1 MQRESYTTVTQFCD
15 DALFREWVITGR
27 DNAEWVQWLEANA
40 DKQRLVQEARYL
52 ILAIGDDAARATTG
66 ETEQALEE
74 TWWRIHEQE
83 RRVPPGGGRS
93 DRDRPTAIRSLT
105 TWWRVAAAVL
115 VFAMG
120 LGWYLSRQHFGQTE
134 VAMQKPALPAGRDI
148 EVFNDSK
155 VARLVNLEDGST
167 IILQPNGKLSYPV
180 KFEAE
185 RREVHLSGE
194 AFFEV
199 SKNRKRPFLVYT
211 NDIVTEV
218 VGTSFRIKA
227 ADDQPEVEVFV
238 KTGEVHVRQIQAKDA
253 AENVVLLPNQS
264 VSYVKSRSL
273 FEKPENKDIPKRAI
287 EYLNFDFS
295 DAPVGTIFS
304 TLENAYGV
312 TIEYPHD
319 ALRDCYLSTSLSD
332 EPLLSKL
339 KIVCESISSGTQ
351 FRMEGNHVI
360 VESTGCN

>member
-15 DALFREWVITGR
+15 DALFREWVTTGR
-27 DNAEWVQWLEANA
+27 DTAGWAQWLEANA

-52 ILAIGDDAARATTG
+52 ILAMGSDMPGATAA
-66 ETEQALEE
+66 ETDQALEA
-74 TWWRIHEQE
+74 TWWRIHEE
-83 RRVPPGGGRS
+83 EHRV
-93 DRDRPTAIRSLT
+93 RPLRLA
-105 TWWRVAAAVL
+105 TWWRVAAAVV
-115 VFAMG
+115 VFAIG
-120 LGWYLSRQHFGQTE
+120 LGWYVSRQNSAGTDIAVRKPSAASQGSRDVE
-134 VAMQKPALPAGRDI
+134 VY
-148 EVFNDSK
+148 NDSK

-167 IILQPNGKLSYPV
+167 IILQPNGKLSYPR
-180 KFEAE
+180 KFAAE
-185 RREVHLSGE
+185 KREVHLSGE

-199 SKNRKRPFLVYT
+199 SKNRQRPFLVYT

-238 KTGEVHVRQIQAKDA
+238 KTGEVHVRPIKPQNND

-287 EYLNFDFS
+287 EYLNFDFA
-295 DAPVGTIFS
+295 DVPVATIFS
-304 TLENAYGV
+304 TLESAYGV
-312 TIEYPHD
+312 TIDYPHD
-319 ALRDCYLSTSLSD
+319 VLSDCYLSTSLSD

>member
-15 DALFREWVITGR
+15 DALFRDWVITGR
-27 DNAEWVQWLEANA
+27 DNAGWAQWLEANA
-40 DKQRLVQEARYL
+40 GKQRLAQEARYL
-52 ILAIGDDAARATTG
+52 ILAIGSDTAGATVA
-66 ETEQALEE
+66 ETDQALEE
-74 TWWRIHEQE
+74 TWWKIHEQE
-83 RRVPPGGGRS
+83 HRV
-93 DRDRPTAIRSLT
+93 RPLRLAS
-105 TWWRVAAAVL
+105 WWRVAAAVL
-115 VFAMG
+115 VFALG
-120 LGWYLSRQHFGQTE
+120 LGWYVSRQQSGGTGI
-134 VAMQKPALPAGRDI
+134 AAQKPAVNVPENKDI
-148 EVFNDSK
+148 EVYNDSK

-167 IILQPNGKLSYPV
+167 IILQPNGKLRYPA
-180 KFEAE
+180 KFAAAN
-185 RREVHLSGE
+185 REVHLSGE

-199 SKNRKRPFLVYT
+199 SKNRQRPFLVYT

-218 VGTSFRIKA
+218 VGTSFRVKA

-238 KTGEVHVRQIQAKDA
+238 KTGEVHVRQIKPAADKA

-295 DAPVGTIFS
+295 DAPVETIFT

-312 TIEYPHD
+312 TIDYPHD

-351 FRMEGNHVI
+351 FRMEGNHVV

>member
-1 MQRESYTTVTQFCD
+1 MQRENYTTVTQFCD

-27 DNAEWVQWLEANA
+27 DNAGWAQWLEANA

-52 ILAIGDDAARATTG
+52 ILAMGDNTAGATAG
-66 ETEQALEE
+66 ETDQALEE
-74 TWWRIHEQE
+74 SWWRIHEHE
-83 RRVPPGGGRS
+83 HRV
-93 DRDRPTAIRSLT
+93 RPLRLAS
-105 TWWRVAAAVL
+105 WWRVAAAVL
-115 VFAMG
+115 LCAIG
-120 LGWYLSRQHFGQTE
+120 LGWYASRLHSAETDI
-134 VAMQKPALPAGRDI
+134 AIRKPSAISPAVSNI
-148 EVFNDSK
+148 EVYNNSK

-167 IILQPNGKLSYPV
+167 IILQPNGKLSYPE
-180 KFEAE
+180 KFAAE
-185 RREVHLSGE
+185 KREVHLSGE

-238 KTGEVHVRQIQAKDA
+238 KTGEVHVRQIKAKDDSA

-264 VSYVKSRSL
+264 VSYVKSRNL

-295 DAPVGTIFS
+295 DASVGTIFS

-312 TIEYPHD
+312 TIDYPQD

>member
-27 DNAEWVQWLEANA
+27 DNAGWAPWLEANA

-52 ILAIGDDAARATTG
+52 ILAIGDDAAGATPA
-66 ETEQALEE
+66 ETDQALEE
-74 TWWRIHEQE
+74 TWWRIHEE
-83 RRVPPGGGRS
+83 EHRV
-93 DRDRPTAIRSLT
+93 RPLA

-115 VFAMG
+115 VFALG
-120 LGWYLSRQHFGQTE
+120 LGWYAARQYQEETE
-134 VAMQKPALPAGRDI
+134 VAIRKSPAALPANRDI
-148 EVFNDSK
+148 DVFNNSK
-155 VARLVNLEDGST
+155 IARLVNLEDGST
-167 IILQPNGKLSYPV
+167 IILQPNGKLSYPA
-180 KFEAE
+180 KFAPDK
-185 RREVHLSGE
+185 REVHLSGE

-238 KTGEVHVRQIQAKDA
+238 KTGEVHVRQIKPADSKA

-287 EYLNFDFS
+287 EYLNFDFA

-312 TIEYPHD
+312 TIDYPHE

-332 EPLLSKL
+332 EPLMSKL

-360 VESTGCN
+360 VESAGCN

>member
-27 DNAEWVQWLEANA
+27 DNAGWAPWLEANA
-40 DKQRLVQEARYL
+40 DKQRLVLEARYL
-52 ILAIGDDAARATTG
+52 ILAMGSDVAGATAS
-66 ETEQALEE
+66 ETDQALEE

-83 RRVPPGGGRS
+83 HRV
-93 DRDRPTAIRSLT
+93 RPLMS
-105 TWWRVAAAVL
+105 WWRVAAAVL
-115 VFAMG
+115 LFALG
-120 LGWYLSRQHFGQTE
+120 LGWYVSRPHSAGTDIA
-134 VAMQKPALPAGRDI
+134 VRKPSAALTAQGDI
-148 EVFNDSK
+148 KVYNDSK

-167 IILQPNGKLSYPV
+167 IILQPQGKLSYPR
-180 KFEAE
+180 KFAAE
-185 RREVHLSGE
+185 KREVHLSGE

-211 NDIVTEV
+211 NDIITEV

-238 KTGEVHVRQIQAKDA
+238 KTGEVHVRQIKPQNSN

-287 EYLNFDFS
+287 EYLNFDFA

-304 TLENAYGV
+304 TLESAYGV
-312 TIEYPHD
+312 TIDYPHD
-319 ALRDCYLSTSLSD
+319 VLRDCYLSTSLSD

>member
-15 DALFREWVITGR
+15 DALFRDWVITGR
-27 DNAEWVQWLEANA
+27 DQAGWAQWLEANA

-52 ILAIGDDAARATTG
+52 ILAIGSDTPAATAG
-66 ETEQALEE
+66 ETDQALEE
-74 TWWRIHEQE
+74 TLWRIHEE
-83 RRVPPGGGRS
+83 EHRVPLRLAS
-93 DRDRPTAIRSLT
+93 
-105 TWWRVAAAVL
+105 WWRVAAAML
-115 VFAMG
+115 VFALG
-120 LGWYLSRQHFGQTE
+120 LGWYVSRQNSVGTE
-134 VAMQKPALPAGRDI
+134 IAVRKPSGALPGSRDI
-148 EVFNDSK
+148 GIYNDSK
-155 VARLVNLEDGST
+155 VPRLVNLEDGST
-167 IILQPNGKLSYPV
+167 IILQPGGKLSYPRT
-180 KFEAE
+180 FAAE
-185 RREVHLSGE
+185 KREVHLSGE

-199 SKNRKRPFLVYT
+199 SKNRLRPFLVYT

-238 KTGEVHVRQIQAKDA
+238 KTGEVHVRQIQPKDSKA

-264 VSYVKSRSL
+264 VSYVKSSSL

-304 TLENAYGV
+304 TLESAYGV
-312 TIEYPHD
+312 TIDYPHD

>member
-15 DALFREWVITGR
+15 DALFRDWVITGR
-27 DNAEWVQWLEANA
+27 DNAGWAQWIEANA

-52 ILAIGDDAARATTG
+52 ILAIGNDAAGATTA
-66 ETEQALEE
+66 ETDQALEE

-83 RRVPPGGGRS
+83 HRV
-93 DRDRPTAIRSLT
+93 RPLGLAS
-105 TWWRVAAAVL
+105 WWRVAAAVL
-115 VFAMG
+115 LFALG
-120 LGWYLSRQHFGQTE
+120 LGWYASRKYSGGPDIAARKPS
-134 VAMQKPALPAGRDI
+134 VASPADRNI
-148 EVFNDSK
+148 EVYNDSK

-167 IILQPNGKLSYPV
+167 IILQPNGKLSYPAQ
-180 KFEAE
+180 FAAE
-185 RREVHLSGE
+185 KREVHLSGE

-218 VGTSFRIKA
+218 VGTSFRVKA

-238 KTGEVHVRQIQAKDA
+238 KTGEVHVRQIKSSNTNA

-287 EYLNFDFS
+287 EYLNFDFT
-295 DAPVGTIFS
+295 DAPVETIFS

-312 TIEYPHD
+312 TIDYPRD
-319 ALRDCYLSTSLSD
+319 ALRNCYLSTSLSD

-351 FRMEGNHVI
+351 FRMEGNHVV

>member
-15 DALFREWVITGR
+15 DALFRDWVITGR
-27 DNAEWVQWLEANA
+27 DHAGWAQWLEANA

-52 ILAIGDDAARATTG
+52 VLAIGNDAPGATAG
-66 ETEQALEE
+66 ETDQALEE

-83 RRVPPGGGRS
+83 HRV
-93 DRDRPTAIRSLT
+93 RPLALAR
-105 TWWRVAAAVL
+105 WWRVAAAVL
-115 VFAMG
+115 VFALG
-120 LGWYLSRQHFGQTE
+120 LGWYVSRQHSGGADIA
-134 VAMQKPALPAGRDI
+134 VRKPSATSPESRDI
-148 EVFNDSK
+148 GIYNDSK
-155 VARLVNLEDGST
+155 VPRLVNLEDGST
-167 IILQPNGKLSYPV
+167 IILQPNGKLSYPR
-180 KFEAE
+180 KFAADK
-185 RREVHLSGE
+185 REVHLSGE

-199 SKNRKRPFLVYT
+199 SKNRLRPFLVYT

-238 KTGEVHVRQIQAKDA
+238 KTGEVHVRQIKPKDSEV

-287 EYLNFDFS
+287 EYLNFDFA
-295 DAPVGTIFS
+295 DAPVATIFS
-304 TLENAYGV
+304 TLESAYGV
-312 TIEYPHD
+312 TIDYPHD
-319 ALRDCYLSTSLSD
+319 VLRDCYLSTSLSD

>member
-15 DALFREWVITGR
+15 DALFRDWVLTGR
-27 DNAEWVQWLEANA
+27 DNAGWAQWLEANA
-40 DKQRLVQEARYL
+40 GKKRLAQEARYL
-52 ILAIGDDAARATTG
+52 ILAIGNDTAGATTA
-66 ETEQALEE
+66 ETDQALEE

-83 RRVPPGGGRS
+83 HRV
-93 DRDRPTAIRSLT
+93 RPLRLA

-115 VFAMG
+115 VFALG
-120 LGWYLSRQHFGQTE
+120 LGWYVSRQQSGG
-134 VAMQKPALPAGRDI
+134 AGIAQKPAVKSAENRDI
-148 EVFNDSK
+148 QVYNDSK
-155 VARLVNLEDGST
+155 VAKLVNLEDGST
-167 IILQPNGKLSYPV
+167 IILQPNGKLRYPG
-180 KFEAE
+180 KFAAE
-185 RREVHLSGE
+185 KREVHLSGE

-218 VGTSFRIKA
+218 VGTSFRVKA

-238 KTGEVHVRQIQAKDA
+238 KTGEVHVRQIKPGDNKA

-295 DAPVGTIFS
+295 DAPVETIFT

-312 TIEYPHD
+312 TIDYPHD

-351 FRMEGNHVI
+351 FRMEGNHVV

>member
-15 DALFREWVITGR
+15 DATFRDWVTTGR
-27 DNAEWVQWLEANA
+27 DDTGWADWLEANA
-40 DKQRLVQEARYL
+40 GKQRLVQEARYL
-52 ILAIGDDAARATTG
+52 ILAIGEDAVGATAA
-66 ETEQALEE
+66 ETDQALEE

-83 RRVPPGGGRS
+83 HRV
-93 DRDRPTAIRSLT
+93 RPLGFTS
-105 TWWRVAAAVL
+105 WWRVAAAVL
-115 VFAMG
+115 VFALG
-120 LGWYLSRQHFGQTE
+120 LGWYVSRQQSGETGI
-134 VAMQKPALPAGRDI
+134 AAQKPAVHAPENRDI
-148 EVFNDSK
+148 EVYNDTK

-167 IILQPNGKLSYPV
+167 IILQPNGKLRYPG
-180 KFEAE
+180 KFAAAK
-185 RREVHLSGE
+185 REVHLSGE

-199 SKNRKRPFLVYT
+199 SKNRQRPFLVYT

-218 VGTSFRIKA
+218 VGTSFRVKA

-238 KTGEVHVRQIQAKDA
+238 KTGEVHVRQIKPAANKA

-295 DAPVGTIFS
+295 DAPVETIFT

-312 TIEYPHD
+312 TIDYPHD

-351 FRMEGNHVI
+351 FRMEGNHVV

>member
-15 DALFREWVITGR
+15 DALFREWVTTGR
-27 DNAEWVQWLEANA
+27 DNAGWAQWLEANA
-40 DKQRLVQEARYL
+40 DRQRMAQEARYL
-52 ILAIGDDAARATTG
+52 ILAIGDDTAAATVA
-66 ETEQALEE
+66 ETDQALEE

-83 RRVPPGGGRS
+83 HRV
-93 DRDRPTAIRSLT
+93 RPLAG
-105 TWWRVAAAVL
+105 WWRVAAAVL
-115 VFAMG
+115 VFAIG
-120 LGWYLSRQHFGQTE
+120 LAWYAARQNSGETGIAIRKPSVPAPTE
-134 VAMQKPALPAGRDI
+134 GAI

-167 IILQPNGKLSYPV
+167 IILQPNGKLSYPR
-180 KFEAE
+180 KFAAE
-185 RREVHLSGE
+185 KREVHLSGE

-238 KTGEVHVRQIQAKDA
+238 KTGEVHVRQIKPKDRNA

-264 VSYVKSRSL
+264 VSYVKSRNL

-287 EYLNFDFS
+287 EYLNFDFA

-304 TLENAYGV
+304 TLESAYGV
-312 TIEYPHD
+312 TIDYPHD